1 MCSHPGEAE
10 IWTTA
15 AYIVDLSSATLWV
28 CIGAPDQQHFEPYS
42 LGDSDE
48 RWGLGSSPRL

>member
-15 AYIVDLSSATLWV
+15 AYVVDLSSTTLWV

-42 LGDSDE
+42 LDDSDE